1 MALNTYADLQSAV
14 GNWLKRADLT
24 NYTADLITLGETWIY
39 RNARTRAMETA
50 LSVTISGGVAALP
63 SDFIALKNARISGT
77 PTYPLAIRPAEWVYD
92 QYPLRG
98 NGGIPQFVA
107 IEGSN
112 LIFGPYPDSEYTV
125 AGTYYANLGAVSAS
139 AHALFTQNPDLY
151 LFAAL
156 AEAEAFI
163 KNDARVAMW
172 MQRRDLALL
181 GANKQAQESRFSDA
195 GGLAVRVA

>member
-1 MALNTYADLQSAV
+1 MALSTYADLQTAV
-14 GNWLKRADLT
+14 SNWLKRSDLT

-39 RNARTRAMETA
+39 RHARTRAMETS
-50 LSVTISGGVAALP
+50 LSVAISSGVAALP

-77 PTYPLAIRPAEWVYD
+77 PTYPLSIRPAEWVYD

-98 NGGIPQFVA
+98 QGGIPKFVA
-107 IEGSN
+107 VEGSN
-112 LIFGPYPDSEYTV
+112 LIFGPYPDSTYTV
-125 AGTYYANLGAVSAS
+125 NGTYYANLGALSAGV
-139 AHALFTQNPDLY
+139 HALFTQNPDLY

-163 KNDARVAMW
+163 KNDARVGLW
-172 MQRRDLALL
+172 QTKRDQALVD
-181 GANKQAQESRFSDA
+181 ANLQSQESRFSDA